1 VASLTKQPIYYMV
14 VNTKIIYYKILNS
27 YILSIY
33 IYIILRHTLI
43 TGDCCF
49 NYTSY
54 TISII
59 LLSAY

>member
-1 VASLTKQPIYYMV
+1 MV

-27 YILSIY
+27 CILSIY

-43 TGDCCF
+43 IGDRYS

-54 TISII
+54 AISII